1 VAGGTSPR
9 YLRLRPMP
17 TVAAILE
24 GRDEQRLPETVN
36 PLIARV
42 AFEILSLRPTMSYNL
57 PAGK

>member
-1 VAGGTSPR
+1 
-9 YLRLRPMP
+9 MP

-24 GRDEQRLPETVN
+24 NRNEQRLPETVT

-42 AFEILSLRPTMSYNL
+42 AVEILSLRPTMSYNL